1 MKQILLYNHSG
12 CENKGCEAIV
22 RSTASLLQEAQI
34 VLASNSPEVDRKAG
48 IREVFRIISPT
59 ISPLSPLRLI
69 NSVGYRLGQ
78 RRETEV
84 TRRYSP
90 VIQEGNRSDL
100 CLSIGGDTYCYGW
113 QEHMHYINRHIRT
126 PKVLWSCSI
135 DPDRLDNRMME
146 DLSAYERI
154 YARES
159 LTYEAMR
166 DKRLPVFLS
175 RDPAFRLEMQSVQ
188 MPERWVKNGTIGINL
203 SPLALFCAENSQV
216 VLNAFIYVIE
226 MLLRET
232 GHSIALIPHVTWS
245 HDDDREAL
253 GRLQESFAGNE
264 RVFMVPSGWTAGQYK
279 TLVSGLRMLITART
293 HLSIAGYSTGVPT
306 LVIGYSVKARGIA
319 RDLFGQEDGHL
330 LQVQQ
335 MQSEKELASAVSQL
349 MLREDRERAHLQQVL
364 PEYLKP
370 LDAAVRQMLS

>member
-84 TRRYSP
+84 TRRYCP

-135 DPDRLDNRMME
+135 DPDRLDSRMME

-175 RDPAFRLEMQSVQ
+175 RDPACKACRCRS
-188 MPERWVKNGTIGINL
+188 
-203 SPLALFCAENSQV
+203 
-216 VLNAFIYVIE
+216 
-226 MLLRET
+226 
-232 GHSIALIPHVTWS
+232 
-245 HDDDREAL
+245 
-253 GRLQESFAGNE
+253 AG
-264 RVFMVPSGWTAGQYK
+264 
-279 TLVSGLRMLITART
+279 
-293 HLSIAGYSTGVPT
+293 
-306 LVIGYSVKARGIA
+306 
-319 RDLFGQEDGHL
+319 
-330 LQVQQ
+330 
-335 MQSEKELASAVSQL
+335 
-349 MLREDRERAHLQQVL
+349 
-364 PEYLKP
+364 
-370 LDAAVRQMLS
+370 